1 MQLAGFMSM
10 NLGNHMLS
18 HYHMFKHLVAG
29 ADEDADATKD
39 FYEEYR
45 AVCDLNAA
53 YYLQTVEHV
62 FQKHSLPNG
71 TFVHR
76 GKVVDLGKIKD
87 TALLAI
93 EGERDDISGIGQTKA
108 ALTLATG
115 LSDAKKQYH
124 LAREVGHY
132 GIFNGSKWRTRIAP
146 ILEEWIA
153 RHDKAR
159 LKAVA

>member
-1 MQLAGFMSM
+1 MSM
-10 NLGNHMLS
+10 NLGNHMMS
-18 HYHMFKHLVAG
+18 HYHMFNHLIAG
-29 ADEDADATKD
+29 DDDSADATKA
-39 FYEEYR
+39 FYDEYR
-45 AVCDLNAA
+45 AVCDMNAA

-76 GKVVDLGKIKD
+76 GKLVDLGQIKD

-115 LSDAKKQYH
+115 LAASRKRYH
-124 LAREVGHY
+124 LAAEVGHY
-132 GIFNGSKWRTRIAP
+132 GIFNGSKWRERIAP
-146 ILEEWIA
+146 VLEDWMA
-153 RHDKAR
+153 QHGKSR
-159 LKAVA
+159 LQAVA